1 MIIPPGAYCKALRS
15 KSFMQKNETN
25 QTKIADSEKI
35 VQRSGPNSIAL
46 AVS

>member
-1 MIIPPGAYCKALRS
+1 MIIPLGAYCKALRS
-15 KSFMQKNETN
+15 TSFMQQNETN

-35 VQRSGPNSIAL
+35 VQLSGPNSIAL